1 MTEAND
7 DAVLTEVDGNV
18 LLITLNRPRARNA
31 INSAIGQGLLAA
43 VTRLDDEPALRVG
56 VLAGNGPTFCA
67 GMDLKEF
74 AATGVPRGLFE
85 FLGRGS
91 TKPLI
96 AAVEGHVLGGGLEL
110 ALTCDL
116 IAAGEDATFGIPEA
130 KVGLLAAGGALIR
143 LPRRLPPA
151 VAMELALTGEAISAT
166 DAHAHGLVNRVA
178 PQGQALAA
186 ARTLAAAI
194 SVNAPLS
201 LIASKAIILEGQER
215 SETDGWEL
223 QRKHVSTVFKSEDA
237 REGASAFAEKRP
249 PAWSGR

>member
-7 DAVLTEVDGNV
+7 DAVVTEVDGNV
-18 LLITLNRPRARNA
+18 LLITLNRPKARNA
-31 INSAIGQGLLAA
+31 INSAMVAGLLAA
-43 VTRLDDEPALRVG
+43 VARLEEEPGLRVG

-74 AATGVPRGLFE
+74 AATGVPTGLFD
-85 FLGRGS
+85 FLSRGS

-116 IAAGEDATFGIPEA
+116 ITAGEDATFGIPEA

-143 LPRRLPPA
+143 LPRRIPPA
-151 VAMELALTGEAISAT
+151 VAMELALTGQAISAA
-166 DAHAHGLVNRVA
+166 DAHGYGLVNRVA
-178 PQGQALAA
+178 PSGGALAA
-186 ARTLAAAI
+186 AKALAAAI

-201 LIASKAIILEGQER
+201 LIASKAIIVEGQGR
-215 SETDGWEL
+215 SEAEGWEI
-223 QRKHVSTVFKSEDA
+223 QRAHVPAVFKSGDA
-237 REGASAFAEKRP
+237 REGARAFKEKRRP
-249 PAWSGR
+249 EWSGR

>member
-1 MTEAND
+1 MTEANE
-7 DAVLTEVDGNV
+7 DAVLTQVDGNV

-31 INSAIGQGLLAA
+31 INSDVGQGLLAA
-43 VTRLDDEPALRVG
+43 VARLDEDPDLRVG

-74 AATGVPRGLFE
+74 AATGVPKGLFE

-166 DAHAHGLVNRVA
+166 DAHAHGLVNRVV
-178 PQGQALAA
+178 PHGQALAA
-186 ARTLAAAI
+186 ATTLAAAI

-201 LIASKAIILEGQER
+201 LIASKAIILEGQGR
-215 SETDGWEL
+215 SETEGWEL

-237 REGASAFAEKRP
+237 REGASAFAQKRP
-249 PAWSGR
+249 RAWSGR

>member
-1 MTEAND
+1 MTEASE
-7 DAVLTEVDGNV
+7 DAVVTEVDGNV

-31 INSAIGQGLLAA
+31 INSALGQGLLAA
-43 VTRLDDEPALRVG
+43 VNQLDKDPELRVG

-74 AATGVPRGLFE
+74 AATGVPKGLFE
-85 FLGRGS
+85 FLARGS
-91 TKPLI
+91 KKPLI

-110 ALTCDL
+110 ALACDL
-116 IAAGEDATFGIPEA
+116 IAAGENATFGIPEA

-151 VAMELALTGEAISAT
+151 VAMELALTGQAISAT

-178 PQGQALAA
+178 PHGQALAA

-194 SVNAPLS
+194 SLNAPLS
-201 LIASKAIILEGQER
+201 LTASKAIIVEAQGC
-215 SETDGWEL
+215 SETEGWEI
-223 QRKHVSTVFKSEDA
+223 QRKHVSTVFKSGDA
-237 REGASAFAEKRP
+237 REGARAFKEKRRP
-249 PAWSGR
+249 EWTGR

>member
-7 DAVLTEVDGNV
+7 DAVVTEVDGNV
-18 LLITLNRPRARNA
+18 LLITLNRPKARNA
-31 INSAIGQGLLAA
+31 INSAMVAGLLAA
-43 VTRLDDEPALRVG
+43 VDRLEEDPGLRVG

-74 AATGVPRGLFE
+74 AATGVPKGLFD
-85 FLGRGS
+85 FLSRGS

-151 VAMELALTGEAISAT
+151 VAMELALTGQAISAA
-166 DAHAHGLVNRVA
+166 DAHGHGLVNRVA
-178 PQGQALAA
+178 PHGQALAA

-201 LIASKAIILEGQER
+201 LIASKAIIVEGQGR
-215 SETDGWEL
+215 SETEGWEL
-223 QRKHVSTVFKSEDA
+223 QRAHVARVFKSGDA
-237 REGASAFAEKRP
+237 REGARAFKEKRRP
-249 PAWSGR
+249 EWSGR

>member
-1 MTEAND
+1 MTEANE
-7 DAVLTEVDGNV
+7 DAVLTEVDGNI
-18 LLITLNRPRARNA
+18 LLITLNRPSARNA
-31 INSAIGQGLLAA
+31 INSAVGQGLLAA
-43 VTRLDDEPALRVG
+43 VARLEVDPELRVG
-56 VLAGNGPTFCA
+56 VLAGSGPTFCA

-74 AATGVPRGLFE
+74 AAAGVPKGLFE
-85 FLGRGS
+85 FLSRGS

-116 IAAGEDATFGIPEA
+116 IAAAEDATLGIPEA

-151 VAMELALTGEAISAT
+151 MAMELALTGEAISAT
-166 DAHAHGLVNRVA
+166 DAHAYGLVNRVA

-194 SVNAPLS
+194 GVNAPLS
-201 LIASKAIILEGQER
+201 LIASKAIIVEGQGR
-215 SETDGWEL
+215 SETEGWEL
-223 QRKHVSTVFKSEDA
+223 QRSHVSTVFKSSDA
-237 REGASAFAEKRP
+237 REGARAFKEKRRP
-249 PAWSGR
+249 VWSGR